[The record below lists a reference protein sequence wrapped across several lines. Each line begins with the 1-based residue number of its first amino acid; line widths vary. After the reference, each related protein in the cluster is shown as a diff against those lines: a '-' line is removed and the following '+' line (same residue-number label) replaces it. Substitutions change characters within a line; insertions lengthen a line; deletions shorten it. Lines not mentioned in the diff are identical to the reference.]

1 MVEWEQ
7 NTENKR
13 IYRLNTLG
21 RQRMNKKRIN
31 ETKEWTNEAKV
42 NSKIRKDSLKDFL
55 KERGREEKKNKLN
68 RQKKEWQKKHK
79 AQRENYQIK

>member
-55 KERGREEKKNKLN
+55 KERGREEKKNKWN
-68 RQKKEWQKKHK
+68 RQKKEWQKKQNK
-79 AQRENYQIK
+79 EI